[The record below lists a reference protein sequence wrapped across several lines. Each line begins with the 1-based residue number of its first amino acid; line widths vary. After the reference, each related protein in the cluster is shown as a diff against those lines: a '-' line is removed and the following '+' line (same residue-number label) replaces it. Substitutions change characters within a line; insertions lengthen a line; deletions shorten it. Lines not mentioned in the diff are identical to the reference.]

1 MYNNLLD
8 EDYLDKSIEMA
19 KVELVRYTD
28 KGRLNLARNAAIY
41 LGKEDFDNIRRPNNT
56 TRSYARNIPRRIC

>member
-8 EDYLDKSIEMA
+8 EDYLDKSYEMA

-28 KGRLNLARNAAIY
+28 KGRLNLSKKR
-41 LGKEDFDNIRRPNNT
+41 G
-56 TRSYARNIPRRIC
+56 